1 MAYPTPETVQNHG
14 VKTPD
19 DFDRESFRVAVVEA
33 HTFAGAQLLEMACF
47 LEPHASGEGVRMGEF
62 LALEAGSK
70 QNSQK
75 YTTSTAQMGAN
86 VTNTTSI
93 GSRRRCVDVGF

>member
-47 LEPHASGEGVRMGEF
+47 LEPHASGEGVRMGEL
-62 LALEAGSK
+62 LALEAEVSK
-70 QNSQK
+70 MFTRLTK
-75 YTTSTAQMGAN
+75 IHN
-86 VTNTTSI
+86 VYGPNRGKCSK
-93 GSRRRCVDVGF
+93 